1 MPRHPL
7 VQLPQPLTKSDQT
20 IAFTPIPDK
29 SVGDFDF
36 SPTAVASSGLGIT
49 FTSSDSQ
56 VAEIQGTVPNQT
68 IKIRGA
74 GTATITASQGGNG
87 AYNTAPSVTQTVT
100 VGYFNLQANSLP
112 GLRLWLDGNNINGDA
127 TADSLANDSAIT
139 QWIDQSGNTN
149 NAGQGTANAKPT
161 YAANTLNGMGVVR
174 FTSAQSLDITSSN
187 DFATVIAVMKQASNQ
202 TAETKPLGSN
212 IFATTSAGKFGM
224 KRQGSAWMDS
234 GISSHT
240 PALITCRCTPEIMDS
255 M

>member
-1 MPRHPL
+1 
-7 VQLPQPLTKSDQT
+7 
-20 IAFTPIPDK
+20 
-29 SVGDFDF
+29 VGDFDF
-36 SPTAVASSGLGIT
+36 SPTAVASSGLDIT

-149 NAGQGTANAKPT
+149 NAGQGT
-161 YAANTLNGMGVVR
+161 
-174 FTSAQSLDITSSN
+174 D
-187 DFATVIAVMKQASNQ
+187 
-202 TAETKPLGSN
+202 
-212 IFATTSAGKFGM
+212 
-224 KRQGSAWMDS
+224 
-234 GISSHT
+234 
-240 PALITCRCTPEIMDS
+240 
-255 M
+255 